1 MFYLFEDIN
10 NTKLSIYTKTATNL
24 LPSCKMKLFK
34 SFISLALI
42 ALIPCLSISLPPVV
56 SANPAS
62 DKQRFEKVAEQLD
75 LGGVLYGYVSLDGD
89 LSGLAKLVNSFMS
102 DLKEID
108 KGISAHIPDVDIEAL
123 MKISG
128 LDSISALGL
137 SSIQTDQGFRN
148 KVYLHAPNGVR
159 GLLSIFGNEAKE
171 FEVLQLAPS
180 GTDLVVQQEVKLQT
194 FYNEVV
200 LGALGGSPEQGGRMP
215 LGPQG
220 MMMKMMVDGMM
231 KQPMPPPFTFTGE
244 KIIND
249 LDTNIMVIIDCD
261 PSKMLPVKLEGNDLN
276 MPTIQGAV
284 LIDNVGWLV
293 GDLIKMFE
301 AEKAK
306 GGNRVP
312 PFEVIDNKNWEGLKI
327 STSLSPIISKVDKGE
342 GKKTKLFGI
351 PNIKNGMVAHHRPS
365 GKLILSSSKE
375 FAVNLFSQKP
385 KLSTDPVFLAKTK
398 GLPKQGTAI
407 SYLSPVLMTE
417 IRKFIKEV
425 IEAGNP
431 PEDDRF
437 VNLSMLDFFLPEG
450 ALGEAMVTT
459 ATEDGLLSV
468 GNSAYS
474 HKSKILM
481 GAAVPALVGVGIF
494 SISKQVDR
502 MLATEKTK
510 KELYMEALGRAE
522 AFEDFNGA
530 VEVPHKHEHKYI
542 PAKP

>member
-1 MFYLFEDIN
+1 
-10 NTKLSIYTKTATNL
+10 
-24 LPSCKMKLFK
+24 MKLIK
-34 SFISLALI
+34 SFLSLALI
-42 ALIPCLSISLPPVV
+42 ALIPCLSISLFPVV

-75 LGGVLYGYVSLDGD
+75 LGGVLYGYVSVDGD
-89 LSGLAKLVNSFMS
+89 LSGLAKLANSFMS

-108 KGISAHIPDVDIEAL
+108 KGISAHIPNIDIEAL

-159 GLLSIFGNEAKE
+159 GLLSMFGNETKE

-200 LGALGGSPEQGGRMP
+200 LEALGGSPEQGGLMP
-215 LGPQG
+215 LGPEG

-231 KQPMPPPFTFTGE
+231 KQPLPPPFTFTGE

-261 PSKMLPVKLEGNDLN
+261 PSKMQPVEVTDLN
-276 MPTIQGAV
+276 IPTIQGAV

-306 GGNRVP
+306 GDNP
-312 PFEVIDNKNWEGLKI
+312 YPFEVIDNANWEGLEL
-327 STSLSPIISKVDKGE
+327 STSLSPIISKVNKRK
-342 GKKTKLFGI
+342 GKKTKLFAMSGLEG
-351 PNIKNGMVAHHRPS
+351 NAMVAHHRPS

-375 FAVNLFSQKP
+375 FAVNLFSKKP
-385 KLSTDPVFLAKTK
+385 KLATDPVFLAQTK

-417 IRKFIKEV
+417 IRKFIKEA
-425 IEAGNP
+425 IEAANP
-431 PEDDRF
+431 PEDDHF
-437 VNLSMLDFFLPEG
+437 VALSMLDFFLPEG

-459 ATEDGLLSV
+459 VTEDGLLSV

-474 HKSKILM
+474 QKSKILI
-481 GAAVPALVGVGIF
+481 GAAVPTLVGMYTALR
-494 SISKQVDR
+494 QVDR
-502 MLATEKTK
+502 MLSTEKTK

-522 AFEDFNGA
+522 AFEDLE
-530 VEVPHKHEHKYI
+530 VPKTVPHKHEHKHI
-542 PAKP
+542 PGKP

>member
-1 MFYLFEDIN
+1 
-10 NTKLSIYTKTATNL
+10 
-24 LPSCKMKLFK
+24 MKLIK
-34 SFISLALI
+34 SFISPALI

-108 KGISAHIPDVDIEAL
+108 KGISSHIPDIDIEAL

-159 GLLSIFGNEAKE
+159 GLLSMFGNEAKE

-200 LGALGGSPEQGGRMP
+200 LGALGGSPEQGGQMP
-215 LGPQG
+215 LGPMG

-249 LDTNIMVIIDCD
+249 LDTNIMVIIDCE
-261 PSKMLPVKLEGNDLN
+261 PSKMQPVEVTDLN

-306 GGNRVP
+306 GRNRVP
-312 PFEVIDNKNWEGLKI
+312 PFEVIDNANWEGLKI
-327 STSLSPIISKVDKGE
+327 STSLSPIISKVNKRKGKE
-342 GKKTKLFGI
+342 TKLFAMSGLEG
-351 PNIKNGMVAHHRPS
+351 NAMVAHHRPS

-375 FAVNLFSQKP
+375 FAVNLFSKKP

-417 IRKFIKEV
+417 LRKFIKEA
-425 IEAGNP
+425 IEAEHP
-431 PEDDRF
+431 PEKEYKRDDRF
-437 VNLSMLDFFLPEG
+437 VALSMLDFFLPEG

-481 GAAVPALVGVGIF
+481 GAAVPTLVGVGMF
-494 SISKQVDR
+494 TAVQQVDR
-502 MLATEKTK
+502 MLEPV
-510 KELYMEALGRAE
+510 E
-522 AFEDFNGA
+522 AFEDFEGA
-530 VEVPHKHEHKYI
+530 VEVPHVEVPHKHELKVV
-542 PAKP
+542 PSPRLNGGD

>member
-1 MFYLFEDIN
+1 
-10 NTKLSIYTKTATNL
+10 
-24 LPSCKMKLFK
+24 MKLIKLIK
-34 SFISLALI
+34 SSASLALLV
-42 ALIPCLSISLPPVV
+42 LIPFLGISLLSVV
-56 SANPAS
+56 SAKDGP
-62 DKQRFEKVAEQLD
+62 DKQRFEAVANQLD
-75 LGGVLYGYVSLDGD
+75 LGGVLYGYVSVDGD
-89 LSGLAKLVNSFMS
+89 LSGLAKFVNSFMS
-102 DLKEID
+102 GMKEFE
-108 KGISAHIPDVDIEAL
+108 KGVPDVDVEAL

-137 SSIQTDQGFRN
+137 SSIQTAQGFRN

-159 GLLSIFGNEAKE
+159 GLLSMFGDEAKE

-180 GTDLVVQQEVKLQT
+180 GTDFVVQQEVKLKT

-200 LGALGGSPEQGGRMP
+200 LGAMGGSPEQGGASP

-249 LDTNIMVIIDCD
+249 LDTNIMVIIDGD
-261 PSKMLPVKLEGNDLN
+261 PSKMLPVELEGNDLN

-306 GGNRVP
+306 GGKRVP
-312 PFEVIDNKNWEGLKI
+312 PFEVLDNANWIGLKLSI
-327 STSLSPIISKVDKGE
+327 NSESLSKRDRKEIKQ
-342 GKKTKLFGI
+342 FGLQ
-351 PNIKNGMVAHHRPS
+351 NAMLAHHRPS
-365 GKLILSSSKE
+365 GKLIVSSSKE
-375 FAVNLFSQKP
+375 FAAGLFSQKQ
-385 KLSTDPVFLAKTK
+385 KLASDPVFLAKTK

-417 IRKFIKEV
+417 LRKFIKEA
-425 IEAGNP
+425 IEAENP
-431 PEDDRF
+431 PEKEYKRNDRF
-437 VNLSMLDFFLPEG
+437 VALSMLDFFLPEG

-459 ATEDGLLSV
+459 PTEDGLLSV

-474 HKSKILM
+474 QKSKILM
-481 GAAVPALVGVGIF
+481 GAAVPSLVGVGIF
-494 SISKQVDR
+494 TVGQQVDK
-502 MLATEKTK
+502 MIEPYESYKDL
-510 KELYMEALGRAE
+510 EAPE
-522 AFEDFNGA
+522 A
-530 VEVPHKHEHKYI
+530 VPHK
-542 PAKP
+542 